1 MSRFNFTENTDRVSP
16 RLSDAPRSWLS
27 SNSVCASCRAAAMEK
42 RNVASFAAGSLTAMS
57 SKPAAGASP
66 RSTFRS
72 LENFRPHDRV
82 NLHFFE
88 FFRGQPARFGND
100 VLRDRQFANIVQQRG
115 CVQCLHFWRAN
126 LQFFGDLDGVH
137 PNSLQMIVSGVIFGL
152 NRQGQRFDGSQVE
165 VGHLLYVPLLVFE
178 FAQIE
183 PVGAID

>member
-72 LENFRPHDRV
+72 VESCEPPSLSEPGSTNFSNCRCRFSNTSTTLGSNDLPDSAARRCKTSCIGSARRYWRSEAIASRKSTAERIRAPMGMSVPFRPK
-82 NLHFFE
+82 
-88 FFRGQPARFGND
+88 G
-100 VLRDRQFANIVQQRG
+100 
-115 CVQCLHFWRAN
+115 
-126 LQFFGDLDGVH
+126 
-137 PNSLQMIVSGVIFGL
+137 
-152 NRQGQRFDGSQVE
+152 
-165 VGHLLYVPLLVFE
+165 
-178 FAQIE
+178 
-183 PVGAID
+183 